1 MTDYASSGVH
11 LDEAAAAK
19 KRIADAARSTF
30 GPRVLADVG
39 HFGGFFALGDGPEAE
54 VLVASTDGVGTK
66 LLLGVQLGS
75 CGGLGRDL
83 VHHCVNDI
91 LMCGAL
97 PLFFLDYMAFGR
109 LDPDVAAGLAESL
122 AAACRDHGVAL
133 IGGETAEMPGLY
145 APGHFDLAGT
155 IVGTV
160 RRDRVLDGSR
170 VREGDVLLG
179 LASNGLHTNG
189 YSLVR
194 RVFAGEIS
202 DGSLK
207 SLQLS
212 DGRSLADALLEPH
225 RCYLPSLR
233 ALLENPALHAL
244 AHITGGGLEENTS
257 RVIPPPLRLEINWRS
272 WERPEIFRL
281 IQEKGGVPEAEM
293 RRVLNLGIGVV
304 AVVERAHADEI
315 AGELRARGEQV
326 TLIGRVTA

>member
-1 MTDYASSGVH
+1 
-11 LDEAAAAK
+11 
-19 KRIADAARSTF
+19 
-30 GPRVLADVG
+30 
-39 HFGGFFALGDGPEAE
+39 
-54 VLVASTDGVGTK
+54 
-66 LLLGVQLGS
+66 
-75 CGGLGRDL
+75 
-83 VHHCVNDI
+83 
-91 LMCGAL
+91 
-97 PLFFLDYMAFGR
+97 
-109 LDPDVAAGLAESL
+109 
-122 AAACRDHGVAL
+122 
-133 IGGETAEMPGLY
+133 
-145 APGHFDLAGT
+145 
-155 IVGTV
+155 
-160 RRDRVLDGSR
+160 
-170 VREGDVLLG
+170 
-179 LASNGLHTNG
+179 
-189 YSLVR
+189 VR